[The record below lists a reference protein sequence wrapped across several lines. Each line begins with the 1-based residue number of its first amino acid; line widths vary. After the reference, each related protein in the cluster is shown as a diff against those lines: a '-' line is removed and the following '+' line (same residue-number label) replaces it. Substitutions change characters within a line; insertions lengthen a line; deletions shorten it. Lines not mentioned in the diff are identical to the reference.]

1 MSALRIDKKIVS
13 ALFVLSITQIIGW
26 GTIGL
31 PAIVGRQIAND
42 LQTNISTV
50 FAGTSML
57 FVIMGLCSPMLA
69 WPFARFGARLVM
81 AVGALAAA
89 PGFIVLSLAN
99 GPVLYFVAWAIL
111 GVAGAATLTTAAHIE
126 LNEIAGRNAKA
137 AIGGLMLVTGLSSSV
152 FWPITAVL
160 ADAIGWRGTCLAY
173 AAGMILICAPLYF
186 FGLPRHATRSGEAG
200 SPPGTPAMVPAPARP
215 GTFYLVVAAITLNGF
230 VTFGFASVIVELLKT
245 VGLSSAEAIAFG
257 SALGVL
263 QVSARA
269 VDFLGGGRWDGVTT
283 GLFAGTVLAL
293 AMLSLMVGGTAHW
306 SILCFILLYGLGSG
320 ALAVARATIPLVFY
334 DKADYAR
341 AASRIALP
349 YNLISALAPPF
360 LVDVLTRFGT
370 GALLGLALSCSC
382 GALVMLF
389 LLARHRPS
397 FKAIVPD

>member
-1 MSALRIDKKIVS
+1 MRPLGIDKTIAGAV
-13 ALFVLSITQIIGW
+13 LVLSITQVIGW

-31 PAIVGRQIAND
+31 PAIVGRQIAGD
-42 LQTNISTV
+42 LQIDISTV
-50 FAGTSML
+50 FAGTSIL
-57 FVIMGLCSPMLA
+57 FVTMGLCAPLLA
-69 WPFARFGARLVM
+69 RPFIRFGTRRVM
-81 AVGALAAA
+81 AIGALAVA
-89 PGFIVLSLAN
+89 PGFILLSLAH
-99 GPVLYFVAWAIL
+99 GPALYFAAWAIL
-111 GVAGAATLTTAAHIE
+111 GVAGAATLTTAAHIV

-137 AIGGLMLVTGLSSSV
+137 AIGSLMLVTGLSSSI
-152 FWPITAVL
+152 FWPTTAVL
-160 ADAIGWRGTCLAY
+160 SAAIGWRGTCLVY
-173 AAGMILICAPLYF
+173 AAAMILVCAPLYF
-186 FGLPRHATRSGEAG
+186 FGLPRHATSSGEAG
-200 SPPGTPAMVPAPARP
+200 SPPGTPAMVPAPARR

-230 VTFGFASVIVELLKT
+230 VTFGFASVIVELLKA

-257 SALGVL
+257 SVLGVL

-293 AMLSLMVGGTAHW
+293 AMLSLMVGGSAHW

-349 YNLISALAPPF
+349 YNLISAVAPPF

-382 GALVMLF
+382 GALAMLF

-397 FKAIVPD
+397 FKAIVPT

>member
-69 WPFARFGARLVM
+69 WPFARFGARPVM

-89 PGFIVLSLAN
+89 PGFIVMSVAS
-99 GPVLYFVAWAIL
+99 GPMLYFVAWAIL

-186 FGLPRHATRSGEAG
+186 FGLPRHTTSSEEAG
-200 SPPGTPAMVPAPARP
+200 SPSGTAVEAREP
-215 GTFYLVVAAITLNGF
+215 VRRGTFYLVVAAITLNGF
-230 VTFGFASVIVELLKT
+230 VTFGFASVVVELLKT
-245 VGLSSAEAIAFG
+245 VGLTSAEAIAFG

-293 AMLSLMVGGTAHW
+293 AILSLMVGGAAHW
-306 SILCFILLYGLGSG
+306 SILCFILLYGFGSG

-370 GALLGLALSCSC
+370 GALLGLALSSSC
-382 GALVMLF
+382 GALAMLF

-397 FKAIVPD
+397 FKAIVPT